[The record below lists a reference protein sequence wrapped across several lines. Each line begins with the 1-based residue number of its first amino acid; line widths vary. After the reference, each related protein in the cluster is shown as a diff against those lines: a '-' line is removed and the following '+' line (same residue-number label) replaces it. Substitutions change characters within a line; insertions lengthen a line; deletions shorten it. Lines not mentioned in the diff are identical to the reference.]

1 MTLGAAPH
9 GTLVT
14 AAVQLQARSLEEA
27 PAVLD
32 DCLRLGSAAAEGGAE
47 LIVFPE
53 GTYPGY
59 VLGSARAGRAVID
72 RYGDPLETFA
82 SIVRELGR
90 WVVVGLALE
99 GSRLLR
105 NVAALFDPEGRAV
118 GLVGKQRPW
127 HFDARWYE
135 PSGSEGDWH
144 TPFGTI
150 GAVIC
155 ADTRFPEVVAASVAG
170 GARVVCNPTAWVTGV
185 PGSGDSIQPEFLIS
199 ARAIENGVPIVAA
212 TKAGTEGIGTAYAGR
227 SQIVAGDGRV
237 VREARAE
244 GEALLLSEVTLP
256 RRRPESGASP
266 PPERWSL
273 PPGPPVAR
281 IGVAI
286 GVDIGHMTEVEM
298 LGLDLLLVGDDGGAT
313 VASWPVPCIS
323 EGQSLQPSRP
333 DVNVA
338 SNGLVEIALT
348 TGGVFRLAVANR
360 RDALDPIATRRLAAL
375 GADAMAVVGDVPMP
389 VLRARAAENRLF
401 VAHASVSG
409 GVLVDPGG
417 RILAQVETRNL
428 VMSADVHLALARS
441 KRLAPGTHCAP

>member
-1 MTLGAAPH
+1 
-9 GTLVT
+9 VVV
-14 AAVQLQARSLEEA
+14 AAVQLRARSLDAA

-32 DCLRLGSAAAEGGAE
+32 DCLRLGSVAAGGGAE
-47 LIVFPE
+47 LIVFHE
-53 GTYPGY
+53 VTYPGY
-59 VLGSARAGRAVID
+59 VLGSALAGRAVID

-82 SIVRELGR
+82 AIVRELGR

-135 PSGSEGDWH
+135 PSGTEGDWH

-170 GARVVCNPTAWVTGV
+170 GARLVCNPTAWVTGT

-212 TKAGTEGIGTAYAGR
+212 TKAGTEGVGTAYAGR

-237 VREARAE
+237 LREAEAD
-244 GEALLLSEVTLP
+244 GESCLLAEVTLP
-256 RRRPESGASP
+256 RRGPHQVASP
-266 PPERWSL
+266 PPEQWSL
-273 PPGPPVAR
+273 AESPPVAR

-286 GVDIGHMTEVEM
+286 CVDIGQITEVDV
-298 LGLDLLLVGDDGGAT
+298 LDLDLLLVGDEDGAT
-313 VASWPVPCIS
+313 AASWPVPCIQ
-323 EGQSLQPSRP
+323 EGRSLQPSGP
-333 DVNVA
+333 GVNLTP
-338 SNGLVEIALT
+338 NGLVEIELS
-348 TGGVFRLAVANR
+348 TGGVLRVAVANR
-360 RDALDPIATRRLAAL
+360 REVLDPIAIRQLAAR
-375 GADAMAVVGDVPMP
+375 GADALAVVGDVPMP

-401 VAHASVSG
+401 VAHASASG
-409 GVLVDPGG
+409 GLLVDPGG